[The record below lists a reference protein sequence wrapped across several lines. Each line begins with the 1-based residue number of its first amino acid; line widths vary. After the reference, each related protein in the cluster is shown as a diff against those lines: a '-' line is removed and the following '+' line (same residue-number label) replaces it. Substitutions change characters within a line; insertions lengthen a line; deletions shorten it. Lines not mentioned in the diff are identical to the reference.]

1 MTRVVIFF
9 VVVAALA
16 AVAVWI
22 ADEPGHVAISWGDWL
37 LETSPAA
44 LAAAAAIFAAFGA
57 LLFQLVRWLWLG
69 PRAIARGRQLR
80 RQRRGYLALT
90 QGLVSA
96 AAGDPRGAR
105 RLARRANL
113 LLGEPPLTLLL
124 SAQAAQL
131 EGEDELAKAYFE
143 AMLERPETE
152 FLGLRGLLVQ
162 ANKAGDNR
170 AALALA
176 ERAFGLRP
184 HTPWVLTALLE
195 LQSHAGRWSDALGTL
210 RVALRQKVLEAEP
223 GQRREAGLLLEQARA
238 AGAAGDGRE
247 AAKLAERALD
257 AAPQFMPAIL
267 FACGQSLALGRRSQA
282 EKLIAKAWAEA
293 PHPGLAQYFNQ
304 IHSQDD
310 TLARAKHFENL
321 AKRNPEHAES
331 HLLLA
336 SGALEAKLWGSA
348 RSHLQAALKVRPSA
362 GIYRRLAQLEEAEH
376 DDKEAAGRWLVEAS
390 EARPDPLWVCAECGA
405 PDGDWSLACPSC
417 GALDRMQWRQPAAPP
432 AALEATAATA
442 PSENAATAQPDKAET
457 AQPDN
462 DIDKLTNVGGP
473 APPPGAAKAPKPA

>member
-22 ADEPGHVAISWGDWL
+22 ADEPGRVVIAWGDWQ

-57 LLFQLVRWLWLG
+57 LLFQLARWLWLG
-69 PRAIARGRQLR
+69 PRAIARARQSR

-162 ANKAGDNR
+162 AHKAGDNR

-176 ERAFGLRP
+176 ERAFALRP
-184 HTPWVLTALLE
+184 HTPWVLTTLLE
-195 LQSHAGRWSDALGTL
+195 LQSHAGQWTEALTTL
-210 RVALRQKVLEAEP
+210 RVALRQKALEGEA
-223 GQRREAGLLLEQARA
+223 GQQREAGLLLEQARA
-238 AGAAGDGRE
+238 ARAAGDGRE

-257 AAPQFMPAIL
+257 AAPQFIAAIL
-267 FACGQSLALGRRSQA
+267 FAAGQSLALGRRSQA
-282 EKLIAKAWAEA
+282 ERIIARAWADT
-293 PHPGLAQYFNQ
+293 PHPVLAQYFNE
-304 IHSQDD
+304 IHSRDD
-310 TLARAKHFENL
+310 ALARAKHFENL
-321 AKRNPEHAES
+321 TGRNPEHPES

-336 SGALEAKLWGSA
+336 LSALESKLWGAA
-348 RSHLQAALKVRPSA
+348 RNHLQAALKERPSA

-376 DDKEAAGRWLVEAS
+376 DNSEAARRWLMAAS

-405 PDGDWSLACPSC
+405 PESDWSLACTSC

-432 AALEATAATA
+432 AALEARPETA
-442 PSENAATAQPDKAET
+442 PSDS
-457 AQPDN
+457 
-462 DIDKLTNVGGP
+462 
-473 APPPGAAKAPKPA
+473 AKAPVQADGAVSTATGENATEPA

>member
-9 VVVAALA
+9 LVVAALA
-16 AVAVWI
+16 AIAVWI
-22 ADEPGHVAISWGDWL
+22 ADEPGRVAISWGEWL

-57 LLFQLVRWLWLG
+57 LLFQLARWLWVG
-69 PRAIARGRQLR
+69 PRSIARARQLR

-96 AAGDPRGAR
+96 AAGDARGAR

-131 EGEDELAKAYFE
+131 EGEDDLAKAYFE
-143 AMLERPETE
+143 AMMERPETE

-176 ERAFGLRP
+176 ERAFALRP
-184 HTPWVLTALLE
+184 HTPWVLTTLLE
-195 LQSHAGRWSDALGTL
+195 LQSHAGRWSDALATL
-210 RVALRQKVLEAEP
+210 RVAVRQKALETDAGE
-223 GQRREAGLLLEQARA
+223 RREAGLLLEQARA
-238 AGAAGDGRE
+238 ARDAGDGRE
-247 AAKLAERALD
+247 AAKLAERACD
-257 AAPQFMPAIL
+257 AAPQFIPAIL
-267 FACGQSLALGRRSQA
+267 FATGQSLALGRRSQA
-282 EKLIAKAWAEA
+282 ERMIAQAWSDT
-293 PHPGLAQYFNQ
+293 PHPMLAQYFNE
-304 IHSQDD
+304 IHSAED
-310 TLARAKHFENL
+310 TLARAKHFEKL
-321 AKRNPEHAES
+321 AGRNPGHPDS

-348 RSHLQAALKVRPSA
+348 RSHLQAALSERPSA

-376 DDKEAAGRWLVEAS
+376 DDQEAARRWLLEAS
-390 EARPDPLWVCAECGA
+390 EARPDPLWTCAECGV
-405 PDGDWSLACPSC
+405 PGSEWSLACGSC
-417 GALDRMQWRQPAAPP
+417 GALDRMEWRQPAARPG
-432 AALEATAATA
+432 ALEAAAQTA
-442 PSENAATAQPDKAET
+442 PGEVDGA
-457 AQPDN
+457 
-462 DIDKLTNVGGP
+462 P
-473 APPPGAAKAPKPA
+473 APANGAAVATDGGKAAEPA